1 MEPLVRTVFVE
12 LARHARWQNGVLFEL
27 CADLGDAARRR
38 DEGLFFGSIHATLN
52 HILYTDGVLLDYAL
66 AKRPP
71 EAFEPATIVHDDFDA
86 LRGARTAFDADLEA
100 RLAAAGG
107 DWFAEEVRFVS
118 ERLGR
123 ERAFPRAFVLSQ
135 LFNHQTHHR
144 SQVTSALHRLG
155 VDYGE
160 TDLPANPLSQF

>member
-1 MEPLVRTVFVE
+1 MAPLVRTVFVE
-12 LARHARWQNGVLFEL
+12 LARYARWQNGALFAL
-27 CADLGDAARRR
+27 CAELGDEARRR
-38 DEGLFFGSIHATLN
+38 DEGLFFRSIHATLN

-66 AKRPP
+66 EKRPP
-71 EAFEPATIVHDDFDA
+71 QDFEPTTVVHEDFDA
-86 LRGARTAFDADLEA
+86 LRAAREGFDTDLEA
-100 RLAAAGG
+100 RIAAAGG
-107 DWFAEEVRFVS
+107 DWFAEEIRFVS

-123 ERAFPRAFVLSQ
+123 ERAFPRAFVLTQ

-155 VDYGE
+155 IDYGA